1 MEPSRHLLPNEID
14 LLLDGDAG
22 FGLTPLRA
30 HVRQCE
36 QCRAEVEAA
45 QEVFA
50 LLGEMPHFAPE
61 PGFAGRVMS
70 QVQVFEPWHV
80 TLRDSVLGLV
90 PRSRPM
96 RVLAGAGA
104 LVTALVVSAASIA
117 LLGRLDAVLFGWQL
131 VAGRARDAMLGWAG
145 QAAASVF
152 GELGAATLA
161 RTGAAGIGV
170 AIGAF
175 LLSLVLAALALR
187 ALTVAYHRQRS

>member
-1 MEPSRHLLPNEID
+1 VESNRHLLPNEID

-30 HVRQCE
+30 HVRQCAR
-36 QCRAEVEAA
+36 CRAEVEAA

-50 LLGEMPHFAPE
+50 LLGELPHFAPA
-61 PGFAGRVMS
+61 PGFADRVMT

-80 TLRDSVLGLV
+80 TLRDTVLGLV

-104 LVTALVVSAASIA
+104 LVTALVVSALSVA

-131 VAGRARDAMLGWAG
+131 VAGRARDAMLGWVG
-145 QAAASVF
+145 GAAASVF

-161 RTGAAGIGV
+161 RTGAAGIAV
-170 AIGAF
+170 AFGAF

-187 ALTVAYHRQRS
+187 ALTVAFHRQRS

>member
-50 LLGEMPHFAPE
+50 LLGEMPHFAPD

-80 TLRDSVLGLV
+80 TLRDTVLGLV

-117 LLGRLDAVLFGWQL
+117 LLGPALLALTDVRPQ
-131 VAGRARDAMLGWAG
+131 RR
-145 QAAASVF
+145 QAEA
-152 GELGAATLA
+152 
-161 RTGAAGIGV
+161 GV
-170 AIGAF
+170 AVEEQVD
-175 LLSLVLAALALR
+175 LVGE
-187 ALTVAYHRQRS
+187 

>member
-1 MEPSRHLLPNEID
+1 MESNRHLLPNEID

-30 HVRQCE
+30 HVRQCAR
-36 QCRAEVEAA
+36 CRAEVDAA

-50 LLGEMPHFAPE
+50 LLGEMPHFAPA
-61 PGFAGRVMS
+61 PGFADRVMT

-80 TLRDSVLGLV
+80 SLRDTVVGLV

-104 LVTALVVSAASIA
+104 LVTALVVSALSVA

-131 VAGRARDAMLGWAG
+131 VAGRARDAMLGGLG
-145 QAAASVF
+145 QAVTSVF
-152 GELGAATLA
+152 GEFATAALA
-161 RTGAAGIGV
+161 RTGPGGVAV

>member
-1 MEPSRHLLPNEID
+1 MESNRHLLPNEID
-14 LLLDGDAG
+14 LLLDGDTG

-30 HVRQCE
+30 HVRECAG
-36 QCRAEVEAA
+36 CRAEVEAA
-45 QEVFA
+45 REVFA
-50 LLGEMPHFAPE
+50 LLGAMPHLAPA
-61 PGFAGRVMS
+61 PGFADRVMS

-80 TLRDSVLGLV
+80 TLRDTVLGLV

-104 LVTALVVSAASIA
+104 LVTALVVSAVSVA

-161 RTGAAGIGV
+161 RTGAAGIAV
-170 AIGAF
+170 ALGAF

>member
-1 MEPSRHLLPNEID
+1 MDSSTHLSPSEID

-22 FGLTPLRA
+22 FGLTPLRT
-30 HVRQCE
+30 HVRRCARCQ
-36 QCRAEVEAA
+36 AEVEAA
-45 QEVFA
+45 REVFA
-50 LLGEMPHFAPE
+50 LLGELPHFAPASD
-61 PGFAGRVMS
+61 FADRVMR

-80 TLRDSVLGLV
+80 TLRDTVAGLV

-104 LVTALVVSAASIA
+104 LVTALLVSALSVA

-131 VAGRARDAMLGWAG
+131 VAGRARDAMLGGLG
-145 QAAASVF
+145 QAVSGVFGDFAAS
-152 GELGAATLA
+152 ALA
-161 RTGAAGIGV
+161 RTGSGGIALAV
-170 AIGAF
+170 GAF

>member
-1 MEPSRHLLPNEID
+1 MESSRHLLPNEID

-30 HVRQCE
+30 HVRRCARCQ
-36 QCRAEVEAA
+36 AEVEAA
-45 QEVFA
+45 REVFA
-50 LLGEMPHFAPE
+50 LLGEMPHFAPA
-61 PGFAGRVMS
+61 PGFADRVMT

-80 TLRDSVLGLV
+80 TLRDTVLGLV

-104 LVTALVVSAASIA
+104 LVTAVVVSALSIA

-131 VAGRARDAMLGWAG
+131 VAGRARDAMLGGLGRAVTG
-145 QAAASVF
+145 VF
-152 GELGAATLA
+152 GEFAAATLA
-161 RTGAAGIGV
+161 RTGPAGV
-170 AIGAF
+170 AVAVGAF
-175 LLSLVLAALALR
+175 LLSLLLAALALR

>member
-1 MEPSRHLLPNEID
+1 MESNRHLLPSEID

-30 HVRQCE
+30 HVRRCAGCQ
-36 QCRAEVEAA
+36 AELEAA
-45 QEVFA
+45 REVFA
-50 LLGEMPHFAPE
+50 LLGEMPHFAPA
-61 PGFAGRVMS
+61 PGFADRVMT

-80 TLRDSVLGLV
+80 TLRDTVLGLV

-96 RVLAGAGA
+96 RVVAGAGA
-104 LVTALVVSAASIA
+104 LVTALVVSALSVA

-131 VAGRARDAMLGWAG
+131 VAGRARDAMLGGLGRAVSG
-145 QAAASVF
+145 VF
-152 GELGAATLA
+152 GEFATAALA
-161 RTGAAGIGV
+161 RTGPGGVAV

-187 ALTVAYHRQRS
+187 ALTVAYHSQRS

>member
-1 MEPSRHLLPNEID
+1 MEPSRHLLPSEID

-30 HVRQCE
+30 HVRRCARCQ
-36 QCRAEVEAA
+36 AEVEAA
-45 QEVFA
+45 REVFA
-50 LLGEMPHFAPE
+50 LLGEMPHFVPAS
-61 PGFAGRVMS
+61 GFADRVMT

-80 TLRDSVLGLV
+80 TLRDTVVGLV

-104 LVTALVVSAASIA
+104 LVTALVVSALSIM

-131 VAGRARDAMLGWAG
+131 VAGRARDAMLGGLGRAVT
-145 QAAASVF
+145 SVF
-152 GELGAATLA
+152 GDFAAATLA
-161 RTGAAGIGV
+161 RTGPAGV
-170 AIGAF
+170 AVAAGAF

>member
-1 MEPSRHLLPNEID
+1 MESNRHLLPNEID

-30 HVRQCE
+30 HVRQCAR
-36 QCRAEVEAA
+36 CRAEVEAA

-50 LLGEMPHFAPE
+50 LLGEMPHFAPA
-61 PGFAGRVMS
+61 PGFADRVMT

-80 TLRDSVLGLV
+80 SLRDAVLGLV

-104 LVTALVVSAASIA
+104 LVTALVVSALSVA

-131 VAGRARDAMLGWAG
+131 VAGRARDAMLGWVG

-161 RTGAAGIGV
+161 RTGAAGIAV
-170 AIGAF
+170 AFGAF